1 LVDKLRK
8 SKQDRMQIDQLR
20 LETDHLSARIE
31 EKSQSYNESIRRK
44 ELENELLARQ
54 LADL

>member
-1 LVDKLRK
+1 
-8 SKQDRMQIDQLR
+8 MQIDQLR